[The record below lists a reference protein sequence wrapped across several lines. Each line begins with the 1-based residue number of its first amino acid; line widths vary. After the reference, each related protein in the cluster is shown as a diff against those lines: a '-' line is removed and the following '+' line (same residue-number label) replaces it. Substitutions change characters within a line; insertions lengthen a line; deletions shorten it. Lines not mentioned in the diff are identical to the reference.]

1 MESDIGNDIFIGVV
15 NAEPKDCQ
23 ISDVVSLQSTLNLT
37 PLGWRDDCLHKQF
50 TGWMSN
56 IFWGALSSKTVKL
69 KKSYSRFVVASVYS
83 NCATVNVCPWLALPR
98 VYHLNS
104 PLGDSHAMHTALK
117 RSVNHT
123 AEELCVGMSLF
134 SAYYPNPGL
143 YSSKKLSLHLTNHFT
158 KLPLM
163 QQQNLLSDKRAYR
176 NTRIFSVLKMRILT
190 FTVDST
196 VYSSLLDCPY

>member
-1 MESDIGNDIFIGVV
+1 
-15 NAEPKDCQ
+15 
-23 ISDVVSLQSTLNLT
+23 
-37 PLGWRDDCLHKQF
+37 
-50 TGWMSN
+50 MSN

-196 VYSSLLDCPY
+196 VYSSLLDCPYWSWSFQWRHEFAVANPGPSGEVPLNIRACPCIHTCGQVCHGWIEKNQK